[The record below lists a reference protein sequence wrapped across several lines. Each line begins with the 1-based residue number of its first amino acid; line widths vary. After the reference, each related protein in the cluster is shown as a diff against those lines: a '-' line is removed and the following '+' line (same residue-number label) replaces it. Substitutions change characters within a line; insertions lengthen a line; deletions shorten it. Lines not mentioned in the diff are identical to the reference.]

1 MRRAEPVAHRAAT
14 VRSVNV
20 AQPTR
25 VERGGVTLTTA
36 FFKRPV
42 AGRVKVEWTHLEGDG
57 QANRS
62 VHGGASKAVY
72 AYPADHYAFWAEQLP
87 GTELPWGSF
96 GENLTIAGLHES
108 EVRIGDALRI
118 GTSRL
123 RVTAPRFPC
132 RNLNFRFE
140 REDMV
145 RRFSE
150 AARSGFYL
158 SVVERGELGAGDAV
172 SVEPGEGESPTVR
185 SVFLERLK
193 RDAEE
198 GGG

>member
-1 MRRAEPVAHRAAT
+1 MGRTEPGASHAAAT

-20 AQPTR
+20 AQPATLH
-25 VERGGVTLTTA
+25 RGGVSLTTSI
-36 FFKRPV
+36 FKRPV
-42 AGRVKVEWTHLEGDG
+42 TGRVKVEWTHLEGDR
-57 QANRS
+57 QANPS
-62 VHGGASKAVY
+62 VHGGTSKAVY
-72 AYPADHYAFWAEQLP
+72 AYPADHYPFWAGELP

-96 GENLTIAGLHES
+96 GENLTTDGLLES
-108 EVRIGDALRI
+108 EIRIGDTLQI

-150 AARSGFYL
+150 SGRSGFYL
-158 SVVERGELGAGDAV
+158 SVVQPGELGAGDTV
-172 SVEPGEGESPTVR
+172 SVEPGEGPTVR

-198 GGG
+198 DR